1 MKLVYYFNPLR
12 MEKDKNIVQSI
23 YGSDVTFINDK
34 PWSVADMFEEG
45 DILICGSVDELVDTE
60 ADIDQIVKEYMSIFC
75 KGVELV
81 FDKSTQCNSLF
92 IKTLIE
98 KNDDFKQVLRKC
110 VINYMNQRDIEI
122 KYSRKHMI
130 TAKANG
136 NKVGIKK
143 GTKLITKKSIEM
155 KERIKKLSKDFGGD
169 KTDEELIKEL
179 GIARNS
185 YYRYKKDLREGGD

>member
-12 MEKDKNIVQSI
+12 MEKEKTVVQSI
-23 YGSDVTFINDK
+23 YGSDITYINDK
-34 PWSVADMFEEG
+34 PWTVADMFEEG
-45 DILICGSVDELVDTE
+45 DILICGSVDELVDME
-60 ADIDQIVKEYMSIFC
+60 SDVNQIVKEYMSILG

-98 KNDDFKQVLRKC
+98 NNDGFEQVLRKC
-110 VINYMNQRDIEI
+110 VINYMNQRDIEV
-122 KYSRKHMI
+122 KYSKKHMI

-143 GTKLITKKSIEM
+143 GTKLITKKSVEM
-155 KERIKKLSKDFGGD
+155 KEKIKKLSKDFDGD
-169 KTDEELIKEL
+169 KADEELIKEL

-185 YYRYKKDLREGGD
+185 YYRYKKDLKEGGN

>member
-1 MKLVYYFNPLR
+1 MKLIYYFNPVR
-12 MEKDKNIVQSI
+12 MEKEKTVVQSI
-23 YGSDVTFINDK
+23 YGTNVTYINDK
-34 PWSVADMFEEG
+34 PWIVANMLEEG
-45 DILICGSVDELVDTE
+45 DILVCSSVDELTDMGLDVN
-60 ADIDQIVKEYMSIFC
+60 QIVKEYMAILG

-92 IKTLIE
+92 VKTLIE
-98 KNDDFKQVLRKC
+98 RNEDFEQVLRKC
-110 VINYMNQRDIEI
+110 VINYTNQRDIEI
-122 KYSRKHMI
+122 KYSKKHMI

-143 GTKLITKKSIEM
+143 GTKLITKKSVEM
-155 KERIKKLSKDFGGD
+155 KEKIKMLSRDFDGN

-185 YYRYKKDLREGGD
+185 YYRYKKELRQEKE